1 MDMTLCLL
9 TSPANAMQQKP
20 GIIHSAFLHVATA
33 FLPVLQRSGRRHWR
47 SPSQVCLIIH
57 GAFLSPTCASVNAGA
72 EMTLTPMQDGGR
84 VPSGDVRDRIPGD
97 GRRPCQRLP
106 VLHDGSVQLR
116 PVHGDGHVERE
127 IKKVETIPSIHPS
140 LNSELLSSES
150 LTLHAPDMFA
160 ATARLVR
167 PRRRLQH
174 VDGGVEARVLR
185 RGGGGGVDGRA
196 GGGDTGGV
204 LLAGL
209 GVPRCQVRRRDNV
222 PQVRRAASC

>member
-1 MDMTLCLL
+1 VTF
-9 TSPANAMQQKP
+9 AIA
-20 GIIHSAFLHVATA
+20 
-33 FLPVLQRSGRRHWR
+33 
-47 SPSQVCLIIH
+47 SQE
-57 GAFLSPTCASVNAGA
+57 T
-72 EMTLTPMQDGGR
+72 D
-84 VPSGDVRDRIPGD
+84 DVR
-97 GRRPCQRLP
+97 
-106 VLHDGSVQLR
+106 VSVCPSFMMGASSSGQFTAT
-116 PVHGDGHVERE
+116 DMWNE
-127 IKKVETIPSIHPS
+127 IKKVQTFPSIHPS

-160 ATARLVR
+160 ATAWLVR
-167 PRRRLQH
+167 PRRRLQR